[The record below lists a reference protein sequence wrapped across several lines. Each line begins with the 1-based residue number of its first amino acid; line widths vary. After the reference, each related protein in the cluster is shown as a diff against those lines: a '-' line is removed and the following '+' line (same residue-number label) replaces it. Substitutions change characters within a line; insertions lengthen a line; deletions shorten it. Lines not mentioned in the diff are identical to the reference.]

1 MNLSSKKFELAKDLE
16 SLLSDREMLDLLLVL
31 TSSRPACLI
40 MDPED
45 KELEVLENLC
55 QDLELQMSIFEDNGS
70 SMLGTRG
77 IFIYRDEERIKLLEG
92 SEGRFYGLDD
102 RDVGEFLGFP
112 EEDSKYFHNHI
123 EEGAVEPET
132 RATVES
138 MRKNGKLSSQDA
150 KLVDI
155 VSYVPKPDENG
166 VLRALERSKNYL
178 ENIEE
183 FDERNNTEIGK
194 NVVSSFVGITIESL
208 EDLR

>member
-132 RATVES
+132 RATVDS

-183 FDERNNTEIGK
+183 FDERNNTEIGR
-194 NVVSSFVGITIESL
+194 NVVSSFLGITIESL
-208 EDLR
+208 EDLH